1 MRYDPDLA
9 QAHAALARL
18 LGTFEWDWESAER
31 EFETALELAP
41 TPAVHRAFA
50 ELLSARGRHE
60 EALAQ
65 VAMASRKE
73 PGAVAN
79 VAAQR
84 SALFRARSYRRARV
98 VLAEALLR
106 DPTDDRLRVQLA
118 RTQEILGE
126 PQQARITLGGSDPA
140 NPRGAYVQVW
150 FAHFRIAAGGRE
162 RPRGDQLVRTLRRS
176 LGSQQARNPGRAVP
190 PGVPPLE
197 SRRSGR
203 RRRGPPASPAHPL
216 AVPYLDSHGPHVGR
230 RTIRTGVRQTR
241 TANRSGGAH
250 TLKEQRS
257 L

>member
-176 LGSQQARNPGRAVP
+176 LGSQQARNPDAPYHLASLHLSLGDQAGAVEALQRALRTPSPSLIWIPTDPMWDAVRSVPEFDRLARRIEAGGR
-190 PGVPPLE
+190 
-197 SRRSGR
+197 
-203 RRRGPPASPAHPL
+203 
-216 AVPYLDSHGPHVGR
+216 
-230 RTIRTGVRQTR
+230 TR
-241 TANRSGGAH
+241 
-250 TLKEQRS
+250 
-257 L
+257 